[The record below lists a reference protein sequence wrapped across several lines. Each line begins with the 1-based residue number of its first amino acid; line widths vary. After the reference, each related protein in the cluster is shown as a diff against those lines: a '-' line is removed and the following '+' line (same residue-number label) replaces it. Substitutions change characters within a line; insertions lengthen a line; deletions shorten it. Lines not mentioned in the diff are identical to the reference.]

1 MSGPA
6 QPTPPP
12 ATPPDPPAPAGL
24 AARWRAWWRLRR
36 QATELRWAFLF
47 RGVMRA
53 GLVTQV
59 LLLHV
64 RYTCGYLA
72 AGFLVSAPIQLIGG
86 SHGQWDEG
94 RIWKSMWLGGLFGL
108 PFLLLMPFTNVD
120 WGRMRI
126 PEFKHLELAFSRWA
140 LWASLGLLMLALLI
154 QAGHGSDSLLDLR
167 VAWVNLVLMFFAWV
181 RVKANMIM
189 FREFYT
195 LKPGDELV
203 ISLPLGY
210 KRPQHD
216 PTAEGSTEPAPT
228 EPAPTEPAPTDPA
241 PTDPRP
247 TDPPPTDSAPT
258 DPAPTDAS
266 AGGSPPASNPEIGP
280 SH

>member
-12 ATPPDPPAPAGL
+12 ATPTEPPEPPTPPEPPEPPARHGL
-24 AARWRAWWRLRR
+24 TGRWRAWWRLRR

-59 LLLHV
+59 LLLHI
-64 RYTCGYLA
+64 RYTCGHLA

-86 SHGQWDEG
+86 SYGQWDEG

-140 LWASLGLLMLALLI
+140 LWASLGLLVLALLI

-210 KRPQHD
+210 KRPHQD
-216 PTAEGSTEPAPT
+216 EGST

-241 PTDPRP
+241 PTG
-247 TDPPPTDSAPT
+247 
-258 DPAPTDAS
+258 PAPPGAASPGDAS